1 MRSLAL
7 KLDDSITAEHIVNIK
22 EALIAGFKTKGL
34 RFYGR
39 SSRAEFWYFY
49 VVTMIFIGFSYKL
62 NAIPTV
68 GSLLQ
73 AVAIIAIIACQYTAT
88 IRRLHDTDMAGK
100 IVAAP
105 YLLTLVYLISWGPLN
120 VLQPEYG
127 PKILDGLVTVITLS
141 YLYILFLC
149 TKPGTKGNNKYGT
162 DPLDEEIESQD
173 FVNPDHMQVP
183 QYLGDP
189 WAKFKARVARDKQKQ
204 QEREQAIANGDEV
217 PEEPKY
223 VSVPTPKA
231 SNKTSTTNAAEKHS
245 SDKLSRRDRKKHK

>member
-1 MRSLAL
+1 M
-7 KLDDSITAEHIVNIK
+7 NIK

-49 VVTMIFIGFSYKL
+49 IATMIFIGVSFKL

-88 IRRLHDTDMAGK
+88 IRRLHDTDMSGK

-120 VLQPEYG
+120 ALQPEYG
-127 PKILDGLVTVITLS
+127 PKILDGIISVITVS
-141 YLYILFLC
+141 YFYILFLC
-149 TKPGTKGNNKYGT
+149 AKPGTKGNNKYGT
-162 DPLDEEIESQD
+162 DPLDTSKESQD
-173 FVNPDHMQVP
+173 FINPVHMEVP

-204 QEREQAIANGDEV
+204 QEKDEAIAAGKEV
-217 PEEPKY
+217 EEEPKY
-223 VSVPTPKA
+223 VSVPTPK
-231 SNKTSTTNAAEKHS
+231 SDNNKP
-245 SDKLSRRDRKKHK
+245 SRRDRKKNK